1 MARGQFQTQSS
12 ISSNTDTSLIAAPG
26 SGQRIVVL
34 WWSIDVAVAGTGSL
48 LRLEDGAGGDTLLR
62 KGGATVNE
70 RTYEWYAMDGMAIHG
85 LQLSD
90 NTALSAETSTSDG
103 TATWVINVAYE
114 VR

>member
-1 MARGQFQTQSS
+1 MARGQSQTQSS

>member
-26 SGQRIVVL
+26 AGQTINVL
-34 WWSIDVAVAGTGSL
+34 WWSIDVAAAGAGAL

-62 KGGATVNE
+62 KGGATLND
-70 RTYEWYAMDGMAIHG
+70 RTFEWFAMDGLAIHG
-85 LQLSD
+85 LQLTE

>member
-85 LQLSD
+85 LQRSD

>member
-85 LQLSD
+85 LQHSD

>member
-62 KGGATVNE
+62 KGGATVND